1 MLTIDFTG
9 RRAAVTGGASGIGLA
24 IARHLRGCG
33 AQVTLCDLDAS
44 ALADAGHNFAAEQ
57 LDVTD
62 AKGVKALAAKL
73 DIDLLVVA
81 AGLLQRPAKTDRLTD
96 NEWSRVND
104 VNLRGA
110 YLTMARFGEQMAAR
124 GRGSILAIASV
135 TAYAGTP
142 LHAYGPAKAAMVNL
156 VQGLAAE
163 WATRGVRVNAL
174 APGFTRTPAL
184 ERGLAHA
191 LLDEKRLADSAAM
204 RRLVETDEIAAA
216 GCFLLSDLA
225 SGITGAT
232 LPVDCGLLAT
242 AGFAP
247 FGGHPS

>member
-9 RRAAVTGGASGIGLA
+9 RHAAVTGGASGIGLA
-24 IARHLRGCG
+24 IARRLSGCG
-33 AQVTLCDLDAS
+33 AQVTLCDLDAA
-44 ALADAGHNFAAEQ
+44 ALAAAGDGFAAEQ

-62 AKGVKALAAKL
+62 AKSVKALAAKL
-73 DIDLLVVA
+73 DVDLLVVA
-81 AGLLQRPAKTDRLTD
+81 AGLLQRPATTDRLTD

-110 YLTMARFGEQMAAR
+110 YLTMARFGERMAAR

-156 VQGLAAE
+156 VQGLAVE
-163 WATRGVRVNAL
+163 WAARGVRVNAL

-184 ERGLAHA
+184 ERGLTHA
-191 LLDEKRLADSAAM
+191 VLDERRLADSAAM

-225 SGITGAT
+225 SGVTGAT